1 MLEIDQKS
9 NNLDQYNRR
18 NNCKIQGIPASVTD
32 DELKGKVVDI
42 FSHLS
47 IETKG
52 ADIEDHHRLGYAN
65 PKSRIIRFVNHK
77 FCYQA
82 GDKKWNYIS

>member
-9 NNLDQYNRR
+9 NNLDQCNRR

-32 DELKGKVVDI
+32 DELKGKVADI

-47 IETKG
+47 NETKG
-52 ADIEDHHRLGYAN
+52 ADIADHHILGYAN
-65 PKSRIIRFVNHK
+65 PKSTIVRFVNHK

-82 GDKKWNYIS
+82 CDKKMEFIS